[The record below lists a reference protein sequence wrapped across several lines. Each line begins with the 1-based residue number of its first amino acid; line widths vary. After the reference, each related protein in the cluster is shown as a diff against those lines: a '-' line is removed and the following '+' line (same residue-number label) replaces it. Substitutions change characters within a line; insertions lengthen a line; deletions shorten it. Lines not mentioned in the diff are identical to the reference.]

1 MSRLSTVV
9 RLAATAGMA
18 LTMITATSVAGFAE
32 TAPTTASSSEPS
44 ANVLAFQALGA
55 HTIAQATAL
64 QLFLQA
70 QVPPP
75 APHDATALAVQ
86 IDAMA
91 TPQPPP
97 PPDYTQYAAI
107 ESRAALADRIVAGT
121 GVSADAIQAEWNQ
134 AGSRALDAMLWGM
147 IQLGKPYRYAAAGP
161 DAFDCSGFTMQS
173 WGSVGV
179 SMPHYSGAQYAMFPK
194 VPLDQLLPGD
204 LLFRG
209 PGGSQHV
216 EMYIGDGLV
225 IAAPHT
231 GDVVKV
237 EPMGSVMGAVRPG

>member
-18 LTMITATSVAGFAE
+18 LTMITATAVAGFAA
-32 TAPTTASSSEPS
+32 TTPTTPSSSEPS
-44 ANVLAFQALGA
+44 ANVLAFQALGD
-55 HTIAQATAL
+55 HTQAQATTF
-64 QLFLQA
+64 QNFLQA
-70 QVPPP
+70 QVPPV
-75 APHDATALAVQ
+75 APQDSTALAAQMDQ
-86 IDAMA
+86 IA
-91 TPQPPP
+91 TPPAPE
-97 PPDYTQYAAI
+97 PDYTQYAAMV
-107 ESRAALADRIVAGT
+107 SRAPLAERIVAGT
-121 GVSADAIQAEWNQ
+121 GVGADAIQAEWNK
-134 AGSRALDAMLWGM
+134 AGSKALDAILWGM
-147 IQLGKPYRYAAAGP
+147 VQLGKPYRYAAVGP
-161 DAFDCSGFTMQS
+161 DAFDCSGLTMQA

-179 SMPHYSGAQYAMFPK
+179 SMPHYSGAQYAMFPR

>member
-9 RLAATAGMA
+9 RLAATVGLA
-18 LTMITATSVAGFAE
+18 LTMITATAVAGFAE
-32 TAPTTASSSEPS
+32 TAPTTPLSSESS
-44 ANVLAFQALGA
+44 ANVLAFGALGA
-55 HTIAQATAL
+55 HQVAQATAV
-64 QLFLQA
+64 QNFLQA
-70 QVPPP
+70 QIPPV
-75 APHDATALAVQ
+75 APSNATALAMQ
-86 IDAMA
+86 FDQAI
-91 TPQPPP
+91 TPPAPQ
-97 PPDYTQYAAI
+97 PDYTPYAALV
-107 ESRAALADRIVAGT
+107 SRSLLADRIVAGT
-121 GVSADAIQAEWNQ
+121 GVGTDEIQGDWNL
-134 AGSRALDAMLWGM
+134 ASPKALDAMLWGM
-147 IQLGKPYRYAAAGP
+147 IQLGKPYVYAAAGP
-161 DAFDCSGFTMQS
+161 DAFDCSGFTMMA

-216 EMYIGDGLV
+216 EMYIGHGLV

-237 EPMGSVMGAVRPG
+237 QPMGSVMGAVRPS

>member
-1 MSRLSTVV
+1 MSRLNTVV

-18 LTMITATSVAGFAE
+18 LTMITATAVAGFAE
-32 TAPTTASSSEPS
+32 TAPTTPSSSEPS

-55 HTIAQATAL
+55 HNQAQATAF
-64 QLFLQA
+64 QNYVEARQA
-70 QVPPP
+70 PT
-75 APHDATALAVQ
+75 APQDVAALAAQMDQ
-86 IDAMA
+86 IA
-91 TPQPPP
+91 TPLPPE
-97 PPDYTQYAAI
+97 PDYTGYAAI
-107 ESRAALADRIVAGT
+107 VSRTRLAERIVAGT
-121 GVSADAIQAEWNQ
+121 GVSADAIQTEWNQ
-134 AGSRALDAMLWGM
+134 AGPKALDAMLWGM

-161 DAFDCSGFTMQS
+161 DTFDCSGLTMQA

-179 SMPHYSGAQYAMFPK
+179 PMPHYSGAQYAMFPK

-209 PGGSQHV
+209 AGGSEHV
-216 EMYIGDGLV
+216 AMYIGDGLM

-237 EPMGSVMGAVRPG
+237 EPMGSAMGAVRPG